1 MGLLSALIVGPCLA
15 PPLAGALIFISQT
28 GDAVLGG
35 AALFAM
41 GIGMGVPLLL
51 IGASAGKMLPRAGAW
66 MDAVKAVFGVLML
79 GVALTML
86 ERLVPTYISEMIIML
101 AWGLLLIGAGI
112 YMGALEPLKD
122 HHVGWHK
129 LWKGLGLAA
138 VIYGATFLLGA
149 ALGSKDTIQPL
160 RGVFTAG
167 AVAGQAAER
176 ASFRKIK
183 TIADLDRELASAR
196 AAGEPV
202 MLDFYA
208 DWCTYCKQMERET
221 FSDPTVIGLM
231 SQMVLLKADV
241 TRQDEADKALQDHIG
256 ISAPPAMIFWDRSGA
271 EIRHLRLLGFKGP
284 GPFAEHVGEAL

>member
-1 MGLLSALIVGPCLA
+1 
-15 PPLAGALIFISQT
+15 
-28 GDAVLGG
+28 
-35 AALFAM
+35 
-41 GIGMGVPLLL
+41 
-51 IGASAGKMLPRAGAW
+51 
-66 MDAVKAVFGVLML
+66 
-79 GVALTML
+79 
-86 ERLVPTYISEMIIML
+86 
-101 AWGLLLIGAGI
+101 
-112 YMGALEPLKD
+112 MGALEPLKE

-167 AVAGQAAER
+167 AVAGQAEQ

-183 TIADLDRELASAR
+183 TIADLDRELAAAR

-256 ISAPPAMIFWDRSGA
+256 ISAPPAMIFWDDAGA

-284 GPFAEHVGEAL
+284 EAFAEHLNQAL